1 MKFSC
6 AGKREIR
13 AEAVRRHRL
22 HASKLKMDFSST
34 ISQAIPPLGERSQ
47 SFADAF
53 RMAIRKSNADNLCLL
68 QDSLLACR
76 ALASFSLSISA
87 GLARSPILLM
97 QLHVTSEI

>member
-1 MKFSC
+1 
-6 AGKREIR
+6 
-13 AEAVRRHRL
+13 
-22 HASKLKMDFSST
+22 
-34 ISQAIPPLGERSQ
+34 
-47 SFADAF
+47 
-53 RMAIRKSNADNLCLL
+53 MAIRKSNADNLCLL